1 MSPWLDAVVR
11 FGLPLVG
18 LYCVYRALWPILLRY
33 LDRLESSAKVSEDKA
48 TAAQLK
54 VDEMAKQHYQWAQ
67 EVIKETHVLIGKYNE
82 ANAETVRQLQR
93 LTEEKR

>member
-18 LYCVYRALWPILLRY
+18 LYCVYKALWPILLRY
-33 LDRLESSAKVSEDKA
+33 LDRLENSAKTSEEKA
-48 TAAQLK
+48 AAAQLK